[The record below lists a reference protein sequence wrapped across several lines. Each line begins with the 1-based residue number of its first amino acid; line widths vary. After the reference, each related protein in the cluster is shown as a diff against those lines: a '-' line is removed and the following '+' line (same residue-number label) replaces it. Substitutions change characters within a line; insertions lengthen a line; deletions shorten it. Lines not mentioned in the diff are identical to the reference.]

1 MNRFRVKRVDHG
13 RRLGGA
19 NSTARQFAE
28 GSGGI
33 RGPFS
38 LDETVPSGVPEIR
51 FGKLD
56 CDLAKPDASSWWRG
70 FILAKRIP
78 WSRHCLQR
86 WTAFFVS
93 SLDETG
99 SVRRYLSRETRCRN
113 FGRNGRNGSVRGQV
127 SRETCVD
134 SDFPNKSLVKVN
146 GAILRCEA
154 SAILWNGVAGHT
166 PTP

>member
-1 MNRFRVKRVDHG
+1 LNRFRVKRVDHG

-70 FILAKRIP
+70 FILAKRIT

-93 SLDETG
+93 SLDETVPSG
-99 SVRRYLSRETRCRN
+99 DT
-113 FGRNGRNGSVRGQV
+113 FHAK
-127 SRETCVD
+127 
-134 SDFPNKSLVKVN
+134 P
-146 GAILRCEA
+146 
-154 SAILWNGVAGHT
+154 VAGTSDETDETVPSVDRFHAKPVSIPIFRT
-166 PTP
+166 SRLSK